1 MLNNEIQISKGI
13 SMTIRR
19 QIKRYNPEPRQ
30 REFCLDD
37 TEFYS
42 LKEIKDYCISEMDK
56 YPYRNDMVLSVFVIM
71 DTNEK
76 ITIMSQMVKHKDES
90 GYYTVLY
97 CDF

>member
-1 MLNNEIQISKGI
+1 
-13 SMTIRR
+13 MTIRR
-19 QIKRYNPEPRQ
+19 QIKRYNPETRQ

-37 TEFYS
+37 VEFHS
-42 LKEIKDYCISEMDK
+42 LKEIKDYCINEMDK

-76 ITIMSQMVKHKDES
+76 ITIMSQMVKHKDGS
-90 GYYTVLY
+90 DYYTVLY